1 MNIGDISNTISNQEF
16 AILCNIVSRRATK
29 RLASICKGDKQAL
42 DRLIVTGFVAVTS
55 DDPSA
60 RLRPTAKSELL
71 FVELCTG
78 VSAGYAPTSV
88 PKPLLV

>member
-16 AILCNIVSRRATK
+16 AILCDIVSGRATK
-29 RLASICKGDKQAL
+29 RLASICDGDKQAL
-42 DRLIVTGFVAVTS
+42 DRLIATGFVAVTG

-78 VSAGYAPTSV
+78 VSAGYVTSA